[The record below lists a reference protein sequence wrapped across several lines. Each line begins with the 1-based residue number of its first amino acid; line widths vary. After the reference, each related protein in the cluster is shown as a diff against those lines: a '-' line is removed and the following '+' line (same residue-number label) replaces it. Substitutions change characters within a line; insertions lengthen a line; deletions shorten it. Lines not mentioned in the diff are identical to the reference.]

1 MADEYK
7 GPTTYRVLPRYLG
20 NEEYNEYYDRKE
32 QEARDFAE
40 RFSEYEDPNYKPKSI
55 MDKFAIDPN
64 YMDKEQPSLPVFR
77 MDERILS
84 NFDSSTFKDKKTGKE
99 IFPSIPGSDSPI
111 SDEAALISAFAKTQ
125 ADKVRKERVNN
136 KTKAGGEE
144 AKTEKEKFVDKDTLL
159 GRIFDKR
166 VRPGEEISNRDKSSA
181 ILRNISDNLMERRLV
196 GGKKG
201 TDTLSRILGPSGG
214 IRGGFEE
221 IEALETASKSKK
233 AAAVDKAL
241 ERRKKQLDYDTGLA
255 NIAKT
260 YYDMSGNADATTL
273 QKNAEYAA
281 QMAVSS
287 GQIGAEDAAAF
298 ISQYLRLD
306 QIGANVLASQLDSLQ
321 EQLFTADPDEQEA
334 IKQQIADINNQIK
347 IQGSGKSTGTTT
359 TNDIPYN
366 PGA

>member
-1 MADEYK
+1 MADMDN
-7 GPTTYRVLPRYLG
+7 LG
-20 NEEYNEYYDRKE
+20 FQYGNLIEEQRRRKE
-32 QEARDFAE
+32 KEKIIGGYNINESAISDFA
-40 RFSEYEDPNYKPKSI
+40 DPNYEPKSI
-55 MDKFAIDPN
+55 LDQFADPEYVPESIQDKIA
-64 YMDKEQPSLPVFR
+64 KEVPLEQQLSVGNL
-77 MDERILS
+77 ILNS
-84 NFDSSTFKDKKTGKE
+84 KARDSIQLRDAKALTKYAEDLNKKDK
-99 IFPSIPGSDSPI
+99 
-111 SDEAALISAFAKTQ
+111 AAKAK
-125 ADKVRKERVNN
+125 A
-136 KTKAGGEE
+136 
-144 AKTEKEKFVDKDTLL
+144 EKEKFVPKDTVL

-181 ILRNISDNLMERRLV
+181 ILRNVSDNLMERRLV
-196 GGKKG
+196 GGKEG

-214 IRGGFEE
+214 IREGLNE
-221 IEALETASKSKK
+221 IEALETASESKK

-287 GQIGAEDAAAF
+287 GQIKEGEEAAF

-306 QIGANVLASQLDSLQ
+306 QIGANVLSSQLESLT
-321 EQLFTADPDEQEA
+321 EQRLIADDEQKA
-334 IKQQIADINNQIK
+334 IIDQQIADITNQIK

>member
-1 MADEYK
+1 MADMDN
-7 GPTTYRVLPRYLG
+7 LG
-20 NEEYNEYYDRKE
+20 FQYGNLIEEQRRRKE
-32 QEARDFAE
+32 KEKIIGGYNINESAISDFA
-40 RFSEYEDPNYKPKSI
+40 DPNYEPKSI
-55 MDKFAIDPN
+55 LDQFADPEYVPESIQDKIA
-64 YMDKEQPSLPVFR
+64 KEVPLEQQLSVGNL
-77 MDERILS
+77 ILNS
-84 NFDSSTFKDKKTGKE
+84 KARDSIQLRDAKALTKYAEDLNKKDK
-99 IFPSIPGSDSPI
+99 
-111 SDEAALISAFAKTQ
+111 AAKAK
-125 ADKVRKERVNN
+125 A
-136 KTKAGGEE
+136 
-144 AKTEKEKFVDKDTLL
+144 EKEKFVPKDTVL

-181 ILRNISDNLMERRLV
+181 ILRNVSDNLMERRLV
-196 GGKKG
+196 GGKEG

-214 IRGGFEE
+214 IREGLNE
-221 IEALETASKSKK
+221 IEALETASESKK

-306 QIGANVLASQLDSLQ
+306 QIGANVLASQLESLT
-321 EQLFTADPDEQEA
+321 EQRLIADDEQKA
-334 IKQQIADINNQIK
+334 IIDQQIADISQQIQ
-347 IQGSGKSTGTTT
+347 IRSSGTGNTAESNVISYSPT
-359 TNDIPYN
+359 
-366 PGA
+366 

>member
-1 MADEYK
+1 MIPIDF
-7 GPTTYRVLPRYLG
+7 GSLI
-20 NEEYNEYYDRKE
+20 EEQRRRKE
-32 QEARDFAE
+32 KEKIIGGYNINESAISDFA
-40 RFSEYEDPNYKPKSI
+40 DPNYKPKSI
-55 MDKFAIDPN
+55 LDQFADPEYVPESIQDKIA
-64 YMDKEQPSLPVFR
+64 KEVPLEQQLSVGNL
-77 MDERILS
+77 ILNS
-84 NFDSSTFKDKKTGKE
+84 KARDSIQSRDAKALTKYAEDLNKKDK
-99 IFPSIPGSDSPI
+99 
-111 SDEAALISAFAKTQ
+111 AAKAK
-125 ADKVRKERVNN
+125 A
-136 KTKAGGEE
+136 
-144 AKTEKEKFVDKDTLL
+144 EKEKFVPKDTVL

-166 VRPGEEISNRDKSSA
+166 VRPGEEISNLAKTNA
-181 ILRNISDNLMERRLV
+181 MLRNISDNLLERRVV
-196 GGKKG
+196 GGKEG
-201 TDTLSRILGPSGG
+201 TDTLSRILGPGG
-214 IRGGFEE
+214 GLREGFDE
-221 IEALETASKSKK
+221 IEALETASESKK

-306 QIGANVLASQLDSLQ
+306 QIGANVLASQLESLQ

-347 IQGSGKSTGTTT
+347 IRGSGQSTGTTT
-359 TNDIPYN
+359 SNDIPY
-366 PGA
+366 GSLLE

>member
-1 MADEYK
+1 MADMDN
-7 GPTTYRVLPRYLG
+7 LG
-20 NEEYNEYYDRKE
+20 FQYGNLIEEQRRRKE
-32 QEARDFAE
+32 KEKIIGGYNINESAISDFA
-40 RFSEYEDPNYKPKSI
+40 DPNYKPKSI
-55 MDKFAIDPN
+55 LDQFADPEYVPESIQDKIA
-64 YMDKEQPSLPVFR
+64 KEVPLEQQLSVGNL
-77 MDERILS
+77 ILNS
-84 NFDSSTFKDKKTGKE
+84 KARDSIQSRDAKALTKYAEDLNKKDK
-99 IFPSIPGSDSPI
+99 
-111 SDEAALISAFAKTQ
+111 AAKAK
-125 ADKVRKERVNN
+125 A
-136 KTKAGGEE
+136 
-144 AKTEKEKFVDKDTLL
+144 EKEKFVPKDTVL

-181 ILRNISDNLMERRLV
+181 ILRNVSDNLMERRLV
-196 GGKKG
+196 GGKEG

-214 IRGGFEE
+214 IREGLNE
-221 IEALETASKSKK
+221 IEALETASESKK

-306 QIGANVLASQLDSLQ
+306 QIGANVLASQLESLT
-321 EQLFTADPDEQEA
+321 EQRLIADDEQKA
-334 IKQQIADINNQIK
+334 IIDQQIADITNQIK